1 MASFK
6 NMNKKKITELLI
18 FIVSAELVGA
28 LSALIA
34 GNSSHFYNELA
45 QPPLSPPSWLFPI
58 VWAILY
64 ALMGISVYMIY
75 RADLSEDSKRKAY
88 IIYGVQLF
96 VNFLW
101 SIAFFRIKMIG
112 ISVGII
118 VLLDALIITMLVI
131 FHKLKPASAYL
142 NIPYLVWTL
151 FATYLNISILL
162 LN

>member
-1 MASFK
+1 
-6 NMNKKKITELLI
+6 
-18 FIVSAELVGA
+18 
-28 LSALIA
+28 
-34 GNSSHFYNELA
+34 
-45 QPPLSPPSWLFPI
+45 
-58 VWAILY
+58 
-64 ALMGISVYMIY
+64 MIY

-151 FATYLNISILL
+151 FATYLNIGILL